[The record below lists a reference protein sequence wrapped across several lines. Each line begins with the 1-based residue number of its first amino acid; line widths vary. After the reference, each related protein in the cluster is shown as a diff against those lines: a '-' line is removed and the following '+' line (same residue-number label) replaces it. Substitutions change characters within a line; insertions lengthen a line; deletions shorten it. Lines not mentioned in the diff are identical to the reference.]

1 MMSKISLLLFIPRTL
16 ETKCRRVYKCDLSEF
31 ELWTS
36 ETSLTFLLERREK
49 TVKVLQWKFRIKEF
63 RISSGIVLK
72 NYLRRSWISQSLSR
86 VDTDNR
92 HFLFLTATSVK
103 KTQLQTL
110 VRLFLT
116 RVVKPAHRCA
126 TSRAHGE
133 NVTAQYLRFIFSSHD
148 NVDSVCQQQHFVNK
162 IREDKSE
169 GKHGRGRRS
178 DSTCAHTYKTMVPGS
193 LETDHWVSQVVCEAH
208 RTTQELM
215 LKCVCPLQIVNHH
228 HHHHHHQIRVIC
240 MSEFSVVRLFSSS
253 LPPPSTNPS
262 RAISLRRF
270 HGDLSSSVTSK
281 TAPSPAA
288 TGVSVPAAG
297 ASSPTE
303 RRSASTGAG
312 PGSCPGGACPEWSW
326 GPSEEDCGWCGS
338 SSQG

>member
-1 MMSKISLLLFIPRTL
+1 MMSKISMLLFIPRTL

-86 VDTDNR
+86 VDTDNG

-126 TSRAHGE
+126 ARWAHGE

-178 DSTCAHTYKTMVPGS
+178 DSTCVHIQNNGPRKFGDGS
-193 LETDHWVSQVVCEAH
+193 LSQSGSLWSTQNNSGAYVEVCVSFTDCQ
-208 RTTQELM
+208 
-215 LKCVCPLQIVNHH
+215 
-228 HHHHHHQIRVIC
+228 
-240 MSEFSVVRLFSSS
+240 SSS
-253 LPPPSTNPS
+253 
-262 RAISLRRF
+262 
-270 HGDLSSSVTSK
+270 SSSNQRNLHVRILSGATVQLLLA
-281 TAPSPAA
+281 TAIN
-288 TGVSVPAAG
+288 
-297 ASSPTE
+297 
-303 RRSASTGAG
+303 
-312 PGSCPGGACPEWSW
+312 
-326 GPSEEDCGWCGS
+326 
-338 SSQG
+338 